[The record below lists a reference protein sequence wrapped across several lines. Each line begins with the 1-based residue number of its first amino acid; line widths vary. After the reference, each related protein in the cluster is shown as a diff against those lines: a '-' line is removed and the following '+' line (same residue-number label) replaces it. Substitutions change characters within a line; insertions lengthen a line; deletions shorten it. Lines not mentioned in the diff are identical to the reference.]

1 MSSSAPTA
9 PVISDYGNGRFMFS
23 DEQSH
28 QGPVLII
35 GEDVSGFSITPWL
48 VDNRE
53 NLSKNDFKTVLN
65 AAHRPDLLIIGV
77 GDAMDHPY
85 TDLRRNLNAEGLT
98 CEILTTPA
106 ACRTWNLLLSEGR
119 KVALAAL
126 EVPEKG

>member
-1 MSSSAPTA
+1 MASSAPTA

-77 GDAMDHPY
+77 GHEMDHPY

>member
-1 MSSSAPTA
+1 MASSAPTA
-9 PVISDYGNGRFMFS
+9 PVISDYGNGRFVFS
-23 DEQSH
+23 NDQVHE
-28 QGPVLII
+28 GPVLII
-35 GEDVSGFSITPWL
+35 GEDISGFSINRWHIR
-48 VDNRE
+48 DRE
-53 NLSKNDFKTVLN
+53 NFSTDDFKPALT

>member
-1 MSSSAPTA
+1 MASSAPTA

-48 VDNRE
+48 VDDRE
-53 NLSKNDFKTVLN
+53 NLSKNDFETVLN
-65 AAHRPDLLIIGV
+65 AAYRPDLLIIGV
-77 GDAMDHPY
+77 GHAMDHPY
-85 TDLRRNLNAEGLT
+85 LDLRRSLNAEGLT